1 MIIQIIATF
10 VTLAAPWP
18 HDMLTPSVYC
28 SRLGYQLTNNHQS
41 NQIMSLAK
49 FQTLYPEVYAEVF
62 RLGVLIERAYNETN
76 KTKATKQ
83 SK

>member
-1 MIIQIIATF
+1 
-10 VTLAAPWP
+10 
-18 HDMLTPSVYC
+18 
-28 SRLGYQLTNNHQS
+28 
-41 NQIMSLAK
+41 MSLAK